1 MVEQNICNVNI
12 LLTCADMRASPRAW
26 IFCTI
31 HLYLFVPSR
40 IGTVKPL
47 SACLYKTLTLMLYNL
62 INHPNLMGARR
73 SCGQFKDVDRDEV
86 PICIIFLVMEGTLLD
101 FFREREVPPEA

>member
-1 MVEQNICNVNI
+1 MYVGYTNSFSIRLFVLLNSYENMVEQNICNVNI
-12 LLTCADMRASPRAW
+12 FLTCADMRASPGAW

-31 HLYLFVPSR
+31 PLYLFVPLK
-40 IGTVKPL
+40 IGTAKPL

-73 SCGQFKDVDRDEV
+73 SCGQCLFSNFWEV
-86 PICIIFLVMEGTLLD
+86 TRG
-101 FFREREVPPEA
+101 